1 METVQDPQKRAQS
14 LSELTNELSQKA
26 TEWEEKGEV
35 TEQEARRFIDAMLQ
49 QRSSS
54 GSSSSTRNSTVTE
67 PIATPPKP
75 TTAPNVRQ
83 EIEALTTQISA
94 IRTELEKLRQS
105 ESNS

>member
-26 TEWEEKGEV
+26 AEWEEKGEV

-67 PIATPPKP
+67 PIATPTKP
-75 TTAPNVRQ
+75 TAAPNVQQ